1 MAGSTNNKRAA
12 PWAIRNVTLEARN
25 AAIAA
30 ARREGLTLG
39 EWMDRAIRQQVKADR
54 NQVPALTLEDTLAK
68 LVESMDRQNAR
79 FEAVE
84 RSVGALQGAQVSRS
98 GNILTRLYGLLW
110 GKEGH
115 QNGDASSQ
123 QP

>member
-1 MAGSTNNKRAA
+1 MAGRTNPKRAA

-54 NQVPALTLEDTLAK
+54 HQVPAPTLEETLVRLAAGI
-68 LVESMDRQNAR
+68 ERQNER
-79 FEAVE
+79 FAAVE
-84 RSVGALQGAQVSRS
+84 TSVRALQGGQAS
-98 GNILTRLYGLLW
+98 GAGNFLNRLYGLLR
-110 GKEGH
+110 GKNSH
-115 QNGDASSQ
+115 
-123 QP
+123 